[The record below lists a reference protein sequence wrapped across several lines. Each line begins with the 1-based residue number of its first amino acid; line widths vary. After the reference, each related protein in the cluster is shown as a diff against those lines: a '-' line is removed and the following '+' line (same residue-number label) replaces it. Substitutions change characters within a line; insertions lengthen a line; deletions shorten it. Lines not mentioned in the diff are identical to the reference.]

1 MAVRRRPVR
10 ALSIVVAVGT
20 LAAFGTTA
28 AHADPVYPSWQDVED
43 ARDRQLI
50 PTEMYAQI
58 REQSG
63 SAS

>member
-1 MAVRRRPVR
+1 MVSLLTHWPYLQLSRPADAGDDWR
-10 ALSIVVAVGT
+10 PGPGT
-20 LAAFGTTA
+20 
-28 AHADPVYPSWQDVED
+28 WQDVED